1 MGLSCFG
8 EGTGTSAGH
17 LCDLFEYR
25 TLSRGS
31 GQRPSRWLHARDYQH
46 ADVFHQRPPLG
57 GGSTL
62 CRVSSCDRQSSQTTI
77 PFLAHIIHERFCC
90 NRAFAATTSL
100 GAVGTASRQAGSPL
114 SRSTYRFKYAPPSL
128 AAPRA
133 CLAWRL
139 RDFAT
144 NRHE

>member
-25 TLSRGS
+25 TLSRRS

-57 GGSTL
+57 GDSTL
-62 CRVSSCDRQSSQTTI
+62 CRVSSCHRQASQTTT
-77 PFLAHIIHERFCC
+77 PFIVHSPAFPTCKVSVWVQGSSATPVSWSLQERRSCTWS
-90 NRAFAATTSL
+90 AT
-100 GAVGTASRQAGSPL
+100 
-114 SRSTYRFKYAPPSL
+114 
-128 AAPRA
+128 
-133 CLAWRL
+133 
-139 RDFAT
+139 
-144 NRHE
+144 